1 MMQIIWTKSGRME
14 QMYKYHFSNSIKM
27 MSVSQTQNTKDVKDR
42 QSNNNNNNNNNN
54 NIYIYIYI
62 YICIY
67 IYTYILRTQSYN
79 KRIYPTLPRKI
90 TTWYQKIDV
99 HAQKEG
105 NLVYSQFLIKP
116 HSNISEVF
124 FIFQIY

>member
-14 QMYKYHFSNSIKM
+14 QKYKYHFSHSIKM
-27 MSVSQTQNTKDVKDR
+27 MSVSQTQNIKDVKDR
-42 QSNNNNNNNNNN
+42 QSNNNN

-62 YICIY
+62 YIYVY

-79 KRIYPTLPRKI
+79 KRIYTTLPRKI